1 MAVREVEA
9 DDGLFECFSIVDN
22 HPPFFVRVDM
32 FYHKYDYTLFE
43 RAMEIAEH
51 ELDMWEGGFEE
62 LEGEERENK
71 YLYYHDGCYGE
82 VVRNALDEVG
92 IEYDIFY
99 KEERKDA

>member
-1 MAVREVEA
+1 MAVREVQA

-62 LEGEERENK
+62 LEDEFE

-82 VVRNALDEVG
+82 LVENALDKEG
-92 IEYDIFY
+92 IKYEIYFRA
-99 KEERKDA
+99 KGN